1 MMTRNPNIKLLTDS
15 ECTAGC
21 NAADEIIP
29 FDLNILGR
37 TLHLNIA
44 FTPGPASLPDIAPL
58 ARQLSTSLAL
68 TALDSLRKRR
78 YSVPCQKGCAACCSY
93 LVPLSAPEAFRLNDE
108 ILALPPDRRKTIVKK
123 LLCNAKQI
131 LEKSSEKTNTV
142 EFELQNSAS
151 HITQIS
157 AWYADLELTCP
168 FLSQNLC
175 TFYDQRP
182 TACREHIITGPEAV
196 CRPLQADG
204 SRVIPMSLSILE
216 ALARLTAELEHSEVE
231 AVILP
236 LALPWAQTNLDRAR
250 RTWPARQIVE
260 NFVEILKQ
268 MSPDNHPTPL
278 PQQIANYQ

>member
-1 MMTRNPNIKLLTDS
+1 MIRNPNIRLLAES
-15 ECTAGC
+15 EHTAGC
-21 NAADEIIP
+21 NAADEIVP

-37 TLHLNIA
+37 TLHLSIA

-58 ARQLSTSLAL
+58 ARQFSTHLAL

-78 YSVPCQKGCAACCSY
+78 YSIPCLKGCAACCRY
-93 LVPLSAPEAFRLNDE
+93 LVPLSAPEVFRLNDE
-108 ILALPPDRRKTIVKK
+108 ILEMPPERRKTVVQK
-123 LLCNAKQI
+123 LLHNAKQI
-131 LEKSSEKTNTV
+131 LEKAAETADVVDFSMQSST
-142 EFELQNSAS
+142 S

-157 AWYADLELTCP
+157 GWYADLELTCP

-175 TFYDQRP
+175 TIYDQRP

-204 SRVIPMSLSILE
+204 SRVVPMSLSILE
-216 ALARLTAELEHSEVE
+216 ALARLTAELEKSEVE

-236 LALPWAQTNLDRAR
+236 LALPWAQANLDRAR

-260 NFVEILKQ
+260 SFIEILKQ
-268 MSPDNHPTPL
+268 MSPKNHPTPL
-278 PQQIANYQ
+278 PLQIANYQ